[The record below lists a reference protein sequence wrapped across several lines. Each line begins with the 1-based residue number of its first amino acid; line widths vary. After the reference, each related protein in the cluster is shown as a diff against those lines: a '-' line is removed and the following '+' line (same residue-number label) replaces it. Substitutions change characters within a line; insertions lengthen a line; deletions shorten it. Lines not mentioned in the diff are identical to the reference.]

1 MPTVAP
7 HIYLHPKKILH
18 PYQVRFMR
26 KNKLVHSGVF
36 ATLDEAKAFR
46 DGFIQAHLINELV
59 YVSQNPKTIPI
70 HASSEIGS
78 SLQRE
83 VVEC

>member
-1 MPTVAP
+1 MPVVAP
-7 HIYLHPKKILH
+7 HIYHNTKKILH

-46 DGFIQAHLINELV
+46 DGFIQAHLINDMV
-59 YVSQNPKTIPI
+59 YVSSQSVQSQQQHTPPV
-70 HASSEIGS
+70 SQ
-78 SLQRE
+78 SL
-83 VVEC
+83 

>member
-1 MPTVAP
+1 MPVVAP
-7 HIYLHPKKILH
+7 HIYHNTKKILH

-46 DGFIQAHLINELV
+46 DGFIQAHLINDMV
-59 YVSQNPKTIPI
+59 YITHSQKNSQTPCET
-70 HASSEIGS
+70 S
-78 SLQRE
+78 
-83 VVEC
+83 

>member
-1 MPTVAP
+1 MPVVSP
-7 HIYLHPKKILH
+7 HIYYVPKKILH

-46 DGFIQAHLINELV
+46 DGFIQAHLINELI
-59 YVSQNPKTIPI
+59 YITPSPTTTPTL
-70 HASSEIGS
+70 SCPS
-78 SLQRE
+78 
-83 VVEC
+83 

>member
-7 HIYLHPKKILH
+7 HISYLPKKILH

-46 DGFIQAHLINELV
+46 DGFIQAHLINEMV
-59 YVSQNPKTIPI
+59 YVTQNQTNSPI
-70 HASSEIGS
+70 HASS
-78 SLQRE
+78 
-83 VVEC
+83 

>member
-46 DGFIQAHLINELV
+46 DGFIQAHLINEMV
-59 YVSQNPKTIPI
+59 YVSQSQKTIPI
-70 HASSEIGS
+70 HAETS
-78 SLQRE
+78 
-83 VVEC
+83 